1 MQREKSGAPNERQA
15 GESENERQ
23 LLRAV
28 HETLD
33 LLESRLLALPP
44 VEQRPRPID
53 LVLQLR
59 REIIDT
65 FPGSVADES

>member
-1 MQREKSGAPNERQA
+1 VSQRYHAQ
-15 GESENERQ
+15 SENKQE

-28 HETLD
+28 HEALD
-33 LLESRLLALPP
+33 VLESRLQALPP

-59 REIIDT
+59 REVIET
-65 FPGSVADES
+65 FSESPADGS